1 MIETSRRA
9 PSSHEKIPVAAM
21 VRHCC
26 QLLGE
31 RLPGQASLAGLLV
44 GCGNGNEV
52 VYLRRAF
59 RSPKVFGVDVE
70 TNFSPAARAER
81 CLLRADAGKLPF
93 PSAAFDFV
101 AAFHSLEHVGHTGQ
115 ALDEIR
121 RVLRPGGWFYMG
133 VPNKS
138 RAVGY
143 LGSADATTWQKITWN
158 LADWRARLRGRFE
171 NELGAHAGFARAE
184 LSKLLTDRFATVEL
198 LTEEFIR
205 FKYARRLP
213 HALLNLLL
221 APSVVNY
228 TAPAHYALCQKADG

>member
-1 MIETSRRA
+1 MMETLKSESLTPER
-9 PSSHEKIPVAAM
+9 IPVAAM
-21 VRHCC
+21 VRHCG

-31 RLPGQASLAGLLV
+31 RLADTASPSGLVV

-52 VYLRRAF
+52 VYLRHAF
-59 RSPKVFGVDVE
+59 RSPRVFGLDVE
-70 TNFSPAARAER
+70 THFALAARAEG
-81 CLLRADAGKLPF
+81 CLLRADAQRLPF
-93 PSAAFDFV
+93 PSEVFDFA
-101 AAFHSLEHVGHTGQ
+101 AAFHSLEHVGHAGQ

-158 LADWRARLRGRFE
+158 LADWWARLRGKFE
-171 NELGAHAGFARAE
+171 NELGAHAGFTRAE
-184 LSKLLTDRFATVEL
+184 VSELLTERFANVQL

-205 FKYARRLP
+205 FKYAARLP
-213 HALLNLLL
+213 RPVLNLLL
-221 APSVVNY
+221 ARSVVNF
-228 TAPAHYALCQKADG
+228 TAPAHYALCQRPRP

>member
-1 MIETSRRA
+1 
-9 PSSHEKIPVAAM
+9 M
-21 VRHCC
+21 VHHCGW
-26 QLLGE
+26 LLGK
-31 RLPGQASLAGLLV
+31 RLAGHPPLSGLVV

-59 RSPKVFGVDVE
+59 RSERVFGLDVV
-70 TNFSPAARAER
+70 TNFASAARAER
-81 CLLRADAGKLPF
+81 GLLRADAQKLPF
-93 PSAAFDFV
+93 PSAIFDFA
-101 AAFHSLEHVGHTGQ
+101 AAFHSLEHVGDATR

-121 RVLRPGGWFYMG
+121 RVLRPGGWFYVG

-158 LADWRARLRGRFE
+158 LVDWKARLRGRFE
-171 NELGAHAGFARAE
+171 NELGAHAGFTRAE
-184 LSKLLTDRFATVEL
+184 LSKLLTERFANIQL

-205 FKYARRLP
+205 FKYGGRLP
-213 HALLNLLL
+213 PPLLNLLL

-228 TAPAHYALCQKADG
+228 AAPAHYALCQKSAA